1 MAGVVDDDLADLLH
15 PGPQIND
22 RKVFRAV
29 FCRKFSL
36 LARVIKILG
45 PQLIDD
51 FIV

>member
-1 MAGVVDDDLADLLH
+1 MMTLRISCIRV
-15 PGPQIND
+15 
-22 RKVFRAV
+22 RKLMTASRAV
-29 FCRKFSL
+29 FCGKFSF